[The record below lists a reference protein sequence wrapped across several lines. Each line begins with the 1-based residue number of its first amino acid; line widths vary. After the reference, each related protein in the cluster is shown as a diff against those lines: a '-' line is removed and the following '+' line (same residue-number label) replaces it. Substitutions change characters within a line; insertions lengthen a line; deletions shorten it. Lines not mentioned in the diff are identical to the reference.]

1 MVTVNEKNGKQ
12 VSPLEV
18 YLAISLEYK
27 NKE

>member
-1 MVTVNEKNGKQ
+1 MVKVNEKNGNQ

-18 YLAISLEYK
+18 YLATRVEYK

>member
-1 MVTVNEKNGKQ
+1 MVTVNEKNGNQ

-18 YLAISLEYK
+18 YLATSVEYE